1 MTVDS
6 RVLPQPPSCNACQL
20 SHNQGLASSAFA
32 RHYSRN
38 HYCFLF
44 LWVLRCFTSPR
55 SLQLP
60 YTFRQRS
67 PDITP
72 EIQGFPIR
80 KSMDQSSFTNSPWLI
95 AGYNVLHRLLM
106 PRHPP
111 IALSS
116 LSPNQNDQQQKIY
129 LKMLASTI
137 QFSNNNPNQT
147 KHPHKH
153 GHPARPRQQRNPQPH
168 STHQNSMQRTAG
180 NFRTQQRA
188 HPTPHPPQ
196 PTFHTHQNEQY

>member
-1 MTVDS
+1 MQRLLAITHAGFGLFRVRSPLLTES
-6 RVLPQPPSCNACQL
+6 RLFSFPVGTEMFHFPTFPPTTLCVQVEVA
-20 SHNQGLASSAFA
+20 G
-32 RHYSRN
+32 HYSG
-38 HYCFLF
+38 F
-44 LWVLRCFTSPR
+44 
-55 SLQLP
+55 
-60 YTFRQRS
+60 FR
-67 PDITP
+67 
-72 EIQGFPIR
+72 GFPIR
-80 KSMDQSSFTNSPWLI
+80 RSPDRSSFTSSPWLI

-153 GHPARPRQQRNPQPH
+153 GHPARPGQQRNPQPH

>member
-1 MTVDS
+1 MQRLSAITHAGFGLFRVRSPLLTES
-6 RVLPQPPSCNACQL
+6 RLFSFPVGTEMFHFPTFPPTTLCVQVEVA
-20 SHNQGLASSAFA
+20 G
-32 RHYSRN
+32 HYSG
-38 HYCFLF
+38 F
-44 LWVLRCFTSPR
+44 
-55 SLQLP
+55 
-60 YTFRQRS
+60 FR
-67 PDITP
+67 
-72 EIQGFPIR
+72 GFPIR
-80 KSMDQSSFTNSPWLI
+80 KSTDQSSFTSSPWLI

-153 GHPARPRQQRNPQPH
+153 GHPARPGQQRNPQPH

>member
-1 MTVDS
+1 MQRLSAITHAGFGLFRVRSPLLTES
-6 RVLPQPPSCNACQL
+6 RLFSFPMGTEMFHFPTFPPTTLCVQVEVA
-20 SHNQGLASSAFA
+20 G
-32 RHYSRN
+32 HYSG
-38 HYCFLF
+38 F
-44 LWVLRCFTSPR
+44 
-55 SLQLP
+55 
-60 YTFRQRS
+60 FR
-67 PDITP
+67 
-72 EIQGFPIR
+72 GFPIR
-80 KSMDQSSFTNSPWLI
+80 RSTDRSLFTSSPWLI